1 MTTATDPRDL
11 LLQEQVPTVMVP
23 RFGEFRPL
31 AKNGRRFLSASD
43 GLWLEVRTD
52 WLHVTWPLTQQSRV
66 AMPYGSLEK
75 KVDFLYSSL
84 PVDLI
89 SRFYAEAREVFPS
102 ECAAWLIWNTQSRNF
117 SYRPLRSINSG
128 VGHLRYERPMLAENE
143 CLVCDIHSH
152 GPIPALFSSE
162 DDRDDRGEVKIAA
175 VIGGLG
181 EGNRLS
187 VRFRLCV
194 AGLNLPLKIDLSKL
208 PFFADFVDEGAF
220 NDEYT
225 QMFG

>member
-1 MTTATDPRDL
+1 MATATDSRDL

-23 RFGEFRPL
+23 KFGEFESL
-31 AKNGRRFLSASD
+31 KQNGRRFLSASD

-52 WLHVTWPLTQQSRV
+52 WLHVVWPLAQQSRV
-66 AMPYGSLEK
+66 AMPYGSLAK
-75 KVDFLYSSL
+75 KVEFMYSAF

-89 SRFYAEAREVFPS
+89 GRFYADAKAVFPS
-102 ECAAWLIWNTQSRNF
+102 ECAAWLVWNPQSRNF
-117 SYRPLRSINSG
+117 SYRPLRAINSG
-128 VGHLRYERPMLAENE
+128 VGHLWYERPMLAENE

-187 VRFRLCV
+187 VLFRLCV

-208 PFFADFVDEGAF
+208 PFFADLVDEEAF

-225 QMFG
+225 QMFD